1 MQNDL
6 KYTLISKEE
15 IATRVAEMGKQIT
28 EDYKGKTVLL
38 VCILR
43 GAVVFFADL
52 ARSINLDVRMDFMS
66 VSSYGNG
73 STSGGD
79 VRINQDLS
87 QSIADKHVII
97 VEDIIDSGRTL
108 QRLKAMLETRNP
120 ASIKVCSF
128 LDKPSRREVGF
139 IGDYI
144 GFTVPNEFIVG
155 YGLDYAEKYRN
166 IAEVCVLKEELYK

>member
-6 KYTLISKEE
+6 KCTLYTKEQ
-15 IATRVAEMGKQIT
+15 IATRVAEMGAEIT
-28 EDYKGKTVLL
+28 ADYQGKTILL
-38 VCILR
+38 VGILR
-43 GAVVFFADL
+43 GAITFFADL
-52 ARSINLDVRMDFMS
+52 ARHINLDVRMDFMA

-73 STSGGD
+73 TSSGGD
-79 VRINQDLS
+79 VRINQDIS
-87 QSIADKHVII
+87 QSITGKHVII

-120 ASIKVCSF
+120 ASIKICSF

-139 IGDYI
+139 FGDYI

-166 IAEVCVLKEELYK
+166 LPQIGVLKEELYK